1 PAGHGPKFQKAMH
14 QTWQVALKQ
23 LERRC
28 SAETYHNQIEL
39 IRQQT
44 GNEQQQALVELTREG
59 EGLDLK
65 LVSHQEQHC
74 FVPVQIKDGKLEEL
88 SQTEI
93 NALSSK
99 ERAEIASNMR
109 YIDKKLERLG
119 LHLGDLEDEAR
130 DQVSDLN
137 REIAKQVVM

>member
-1 PAGHGPKFQKAMH
+1 MDPSFKSPASNP
-14 QTWQVALKQ
+14 QVALKQ
-23 LERRC
+23 LERRF

-44 GNEQQQALVELTREG
+44 GNEQQQALVELTKEG

-109 YIDKKLERLG
+109 YMDKNW
-119 LHLGDLEDEAR
+119 
-130 DQVSDLN
+130 SDWAYIWVILKMKP
-137 REIAKQVVM
+137 EIRYQT